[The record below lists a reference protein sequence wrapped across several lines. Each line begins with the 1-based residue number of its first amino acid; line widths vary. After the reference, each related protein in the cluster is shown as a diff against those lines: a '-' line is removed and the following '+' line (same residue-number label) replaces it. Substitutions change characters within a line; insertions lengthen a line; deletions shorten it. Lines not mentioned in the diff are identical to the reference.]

1 MTPTSYIEI
10 SESAIENNL
19 RFIQK
24 LIGEDVVFSS
34 VVKGNAYGHG
44 IETYCPLAY
53 KYGVRHFS
61 VSDAG
66 EAYTLLQ
73 AMPNKDITI
82 MIMCMIDA
90 QHLEWA
96 IENEVEF
103 YVFESNRLKSAVY
116 AAKKVGKPARIHIE
130 LETGMNR
137 TGFDPKELKTI
148 LSFIA
153 QNPAHIE
160 VKGVCTHLAG
170 AESIANYKRIVDQQK
185 KFKRIVYSLEK
196 SIGSLPPLHMASSAA
211 TIRYPKTRFN
221 MMRAGILQYGFFP
234 TNEIKVHY
242 LTKQKSF
249 ESPLH
254 RILSWRTTVM
264 DLKTVKPGSFI
275 GYGNSFFTN
284 DTTHIAIIPVG
295 YSSGFSR
302 SLSNTGKVLIRGKRL
317 DVIGTV
323 NMNMV
328 AIDITTAPEVEKGDE
343 VVLIGEQGEQEISVS
358 SFSDFS
364 QVVNY
369 ELLTRLPLNIP
380 RITIA

>member
-1 MTPTSYIEI
+1 
-10 SESAIENNL
+10 
-19 RFIQK
+19 
-24 LIGEDVVFSS
+24 
-34 VVKGNAYGHG
+34 
-44 IETYCPLAY
+44 
-53 KYGVRHFS
+53 
-61 VSDAG
+61 
-66 EAYTLLQ
+66 
-73 AMPNKDITI
+73 
-82 MIMCMIDA
+82 
-90 QHLEWA
+90 
-96 IENEVEF
+96 
-103 YVFESNRLKSAVY
+103 
-116 AAKKVGKPARIHIE
+116 
-130 LETGMNR
+130 
-137 TGFDPKELKTI
+137 
-148 LSFIA
+148 
-153 QNPAHIE
+153 
-160 VKGVCTHLAG
+160 
-170 AESIANYKRIVDQQK
+170 
-185 KFKRIVYSLEK
+185 
-196 SIGSLPPLHMASSAA
+196 
-211 TIRYPKTRFN
+211 